1 MASIQYLHPP
11 SFPLNRKWGGDRGS
25 KIPPSRTLH
34 SWLLSPFISWFLP
47 INPISTAKQYAL
59 LRYSP
64 LFLPLPALYSP
75 GLPPPILPTAITGS
89 QWSDNKVIRIENII
103 TLIMF
108 SKIAGSASRQDEHIL
123 SRFVSLNEFPLT
135 ILLKITG
142 YVNKWML
149 WNSTAKL
156 CDGVKS
162 FLPLWWSIRTKLK
175 PTATF
180 WSSFS
185 RAWSDLLT
193 LASSSDWLISIP
205 VRLSTNHRLNQNQSQ
220 LAWALSS
227 RSWRDLQKMPTS
239 PDCLMKIFGRIVIGF
254 YKTQYKQRNV
264 KSRTWATSGLGVKI
278 DLAAGADRLNIPF
291 LAFS

>member
-11 SFPLNRKWGGDRGS
+11 SFPLNHKWGGDRGS

-47 INPISTAKQYAL
+47 INRISTAKQYAL

-75 GLPPPILPTAITGS
+75 GLPPPHSPHSHNGKSLVRL
-89 QWSDNKVIRIENII
+89 NKVIRIENII
-103 TLIMF
+103 TLILF

-123 SRFVSLNEFPLT
+123 SRFVSLNEFPLA
-135 ILLKITG
+135 ILLKIAG
-142 YVNKWML
+142 YVNKWLL

-156 CDGVKS
+156 YDGVKS
-162 FLPLWWSIRTKLK
+162 FLPLWWSMRTKLK
-175 PTATF
+175 PTATC
-180 WSSFS
+180 WGSFS

-220 LAWALSS
+220 LA
-227 RSWRDLQKMPTS
+227 
-239 PDCLMKIFGRIVIGF
+239 
-254 YKTQYKQRNV
+254 
-264 KSRTWATSGLGVKI
+264 
-278 DLAAGADRLNIPF
+278 
-291 LAFS
+291 

>member
-1 MASIQYLHPP
+1 MGRGQGIQNPPPPVPCIPDSSLLLFLGFFPLTLFRLQNSTHCCVIPHYFSRFPP
-11 SFPLNRKWGGDRGS
+11 SILRGS
-25 KIPPSRTLH
+25 HPHSPHSQSR
-34 SWLLSPFISWFLP
+34 
-47 INPISTAKQYAL
+47 
-59 LRYSP
+59 
-64 LFLPLPALYSP
+64 
-75 GLPPPILPTAITGS
+75 
-89 QWSDNKVIRIENII
+89 SDNKVIRIENII
-103 TLIMF
+103 TLILF

-123 SRFVSLNEFPLT
+123 SRFVSLNEFPLA
-135 ILLKITG
+135 ILLNIAG
-142 YVNKWML
+142 YVNKWLL

-156 CDGVKS
+156 CDGAKS

-175 PTATF
+175 PTATC
-180 WSSFS
+180 WGSFS

-278 DLAAGADRLNIPF
+278 DLAAEADRLNIPF

>member
-11 SFPLNRKWGGDRGS
+11 SFPLNHKWGGDRGS

-47 INPISTAKQYAL
+47 INRISTAKQYAL

-75 GLPPPILPTAITGS
+75 GLPTPILPTAITGS

-103 TLIMF
+103 TLIFF
-108 SKIAGSASRQDEHIL
+108 SKIAASASRQDEHIL
-123 SRFVSLNEFPLT
+123 SRFVSLNEFPLA
-135 ILLKITG
+135 ILLKIAG
-142 YVNKWML
+142 YVNKWLL

-162 FLPLWWSIRTKLK
+162 FLPLWWSMKTKLK
-175 PTATF
+175 PTATC
-180 WSSFS
+180 WGSFS

-220 LAWALSS
+220 LAWALSY

-239 PDCLMKIFGRIVIGF
+239 PGCLMKIFGRIVIGF
-254 YKTQYKQRNV
+254 YKTRYKQRNV

-278 DLAAGADRLNIPF
+278 DLAAEADRLNIPF